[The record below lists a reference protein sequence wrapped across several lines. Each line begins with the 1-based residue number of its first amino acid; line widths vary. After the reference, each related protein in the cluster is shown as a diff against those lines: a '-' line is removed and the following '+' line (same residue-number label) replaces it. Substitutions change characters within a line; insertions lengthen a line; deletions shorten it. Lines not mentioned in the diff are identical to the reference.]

1 MDAKDVESIG
11 TGLAVLGGERQVR
24 FRFTNGYGASVIS
37 DGYGGDRGLFELAV
51 LDRDGL
57 CYNTP
62 ITSDV
67 IGWQTAEQIAGLLRQ
82 IAALPKA
89 PPKEKRR

>member
-1 MDAKDVESIG
+1 MDAKDIEAIERVMV
-11 TGLAVLGGERQVR
+11 TLHDQRQVR

-37 DGYGGDRGLFELAV
+37 DGYGDEDRPYELAV

-57 CYNTP
+57 CYDTP

-67 IGWQTAEQIAGLLRQ
+67 VGWQTAEQIAGLLRQ